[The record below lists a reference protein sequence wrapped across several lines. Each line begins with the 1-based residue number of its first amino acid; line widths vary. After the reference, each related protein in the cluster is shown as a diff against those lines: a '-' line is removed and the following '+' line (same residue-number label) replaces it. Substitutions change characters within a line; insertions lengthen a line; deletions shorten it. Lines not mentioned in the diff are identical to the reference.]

1 MERLLSDA
9 LTRADFGKDVTDRD
23 VLKSLL
29 KGLTATQA
37 ATMARMPRERLLSTV
52 AAHRES
58 HRVAHEALARLG
70 TVLEQLGT
78 TKLSDLTNATT
89 PDDTAAAAAGGEEE
103 AAAEKVEVDVG
114 GKAEKFVDPEAG
126 DDEVVEEEDAED
138 AAEFGVEAAVAEAM
152 AGDGDTG
159 QPDVDVA
166 ALEKDL
172 IEGLNETLSSFAI
185 PLEMLDEEVVR
196 AAAQQ
201 RQQRKQQPSHSH
213 PFLPPSLP
221 PAHRTGTRGVS
232 RHLDGAPLLE
242 GTQSVSEEARER
254 GAHEHIRALHQHKRQ
269 GSQGLTT
276 QHPSTSATTGRSG
289 GGGGG
294 RGGACCAFGA
304 ESRAKRDGDGGGD
317 GARR

>member
-103 AAAEKVEVDVG
+103 AAAAEKVEVDVG

-196 AAAQQ
+196 AAA
-201 RQQRKQQPSHSH
+201 KQQQHSSSSTAAAAAEAAAV
-213 PFLPPSLP
+213 PLSPIPPSLP
-221 PAHRTGTRGVS
+221 PSCTPHRYTR
-232 RHLDGAPLLE
+232 
-242 GTQSVSEEARER
+242 
-254 GAHEHIRALHQHKRQ
+254 
-269 GSQGLTT
+269 
-276 QHPSTSATTGRSG
+276 
-289 GGGGG
+289 
-294 RGGACCAFGA
+294 C
-304 ESRAKRDGDGGGD
+304 
-317 GARR
+317 

>member
-103 AAAEKVEVDVG
+103 AAAAKVEVDVG

-221 PAHRTGTRGVS
+221 PAHHHTGTRGVS

-269 GSQGLTT
+269 RSEGLTT

-294 RGGACCAFGA
+294 RGGASCAFGA
-304 ESRAKRDGDGGGD
+304 
-317 GARR
+317 